1 MPFNFPSA
9 NIQKFFNDEGTFWSI
24 TAYFTDP
31 ASVCSKSSSKQSTGD
46 RLVFVSSKQSVNIPL
61 KESDIT
67 SYWTKGQ
74 CFWTMGVHY
83 WANVNGQVTVDM
95 NADDFVP
102 IFLQYNK
109 GELNGFGWGFNGNLT
124 STRYEH
130 PTVSVLPQFF
140 KEVPKFFSDPTK
152 SNVISTMHLYLDS
165 TPQLNFC

>member
-9 NIQKFFNDEGTFWSI
+9 NIQKYFNDEGTFWSI
-24 TAYFTDP
+24 SAYFTDP
-31 ASVCSKSSSKQSTGD
+31 TTVCSNTFSKQSTGD
-46 RLVFVSSKQSVNIPL
+46 RLVFVSNTQTVNIPL
-61 KESDIT
+61 KESDVT
-67 SYWTKGQ
+67 SVWTKGQ
-74 CFWTMGVHY
+74 CFWTMGQHY
-83 WANVNGQVTVDM
+83 WGDVSGQVNVDT
-95 NADDFVP
+95 NPDNFVP

-109 GELNGFGWGFNGNLT
+109 GELNGFGWGFNANFD

-152 SNVISTMHLYLDS
+152 SGVISTMHVYLDS